1 MAYSVLMPR
10 KIVYGAG
17 ALERAAVH
25 ISAMGTRALVVTDNM
40 MVNLGNAGK
49 LEEIL
54 ASMGVGAS
62 VYAGVNAEPTD
73 VVVRGGAAQYIENGC
88 DFMVALGG
96 GSPIDT
102 MKAIALMVSS
112 NRDIDSFLGEAYE
125 GATCSMVAI
134 PTTAGTG
141 SEATQFTIITDTERD
156 IKMLLR
162 GESLIPDLAVIDPQ
176 FTLTAPPHVTS
187 ATGIDALCHAV
198 EAYTSRKAQPIA
210 DTFAL
215 SATKRIFEN
224 LRTCYNEPGNIDA
237 RTQMAIAS
245 LEAGIAFNNSSV
257 TVVHGMS
264 RPIGALFHIPHGL
277 SNAMLLWTCLAY
289 IADEAR
295 GRFASLARYC
305 EISSA
310 KDDETAS
317 REFVQAIG
325 ELLRDLNIES
335 LHAYGVDAEDYRA
348 VIPKM
353 AADALASGSPANT
366 IKELDTD
373 DIVALYE
380 RAYER

>member
-224 LRTCYNEPGNIDA
+224 LRTCYNEP
-237 RTQMAIAS
+237 
-245 LEAGIAFNNSSV
+245 
-257 TVVHGMS
+257 
-264 RPIGALFHIPHGL
+264 
-277 SNAMLLWTCLAY
+277 MLLWTCLAY

-335 LHAYGVDAEDYRA
+335 LHTYGVDAEDYRA

-353 AADALASGSPANT
+353 AADALASGSPSNT